1 MNNRRKKVENS
12 KYQKKKTVKVGPPK
26 VNRVSSSRNLKAS
39 KQELLVIIGVAIFI
53 TIVSGLLFGPEI
65 TLITLAGWIL
75 IYLFNNMA
83 PKIGDGTRKVLSVI
97 NIIICFGFAF
107 ALVTG
112 MLFLSYIVIKAPKFD
127 GNVLNVSETSNLYDK
142 YGKQFAKV
150 GAQRREK
157 VKFDEISSNLVS
169 GVIAT
174 EDSRFFSH
182 NGLDPYRFFVA
193 SVKQVLRRGGGGAST
208 LSMQVVGNYYTNRGQ
223 KHGIHGIMRKFTDIY
238 LAVFKLEKQF
248 NKQEIFEFYI
258 NNLFAGNNS
267 FGVEQA
273 AIGYFGKSSS
283 ELTLPEAAVL
293 AGIYRAPSLYDPI
306 RNPNTSQA
314 RRNRVLYYMQRH
326 GYITKEEKEI
336 AMAIPVK
343 SLVNPT
349 NKNYNQFQVYI
360 DEVLRE
366 LKLKGFN
373 PSNQSLDVYTNM
385 DPEKQIAMNKVMNGE
400 TFKFKDN
407 LVQAAMVALESK
419 TGKIEAIG
427 GGRNRKAGDL
437 NFATD
442 PRIKKQSGSVAK
454 PLFAYA
460 PGVEFLNWSTAKVF
474 IDEPHTYT
482 NGKPVKN
489 SDNSFWGP
497 TTLRRGLAYSRN
509 IPALKAFQETDKMPG
524 MTKTA
529 SNKKKIEFIKKL
541 GITPELEGGY
551 MHEAHA
557 LGAFNGTN
565 VLELAGAYA
574 AFANGGYYN
583 KPFTVSKVVNRKT
596 KQETEFIVEPVKA
609 MEDSTAFIIAEAL
622 RTSVREG
629 LAKKVVPAGW
639 KVGAKTGTTNYDEI
653 TTKRNGLPQNAV
665 PDLLVAGFDSETTL
679 AMWYGYDKIYPHNY
693 LVAGYD
699 NVNRDRLY
707 SAGAQ
712 AVFKHYNNDFPVPDS
727 VKQVPVIISGNQ
739 VYKAPEGAPA
749 DVVSME
755 WFKAGTEPTK
765 YSYSFNKLPNVNHLK
780 AKRSGN
786 NLVVT
791 WDKVQEPD
799 ADEEERKTFGKFGY
813 RIYLNDRLLEFTTK
827 NTYTIKPYTEPNAI
841 IKVITTYDTFTS
853 NASSGAVLNYKEEPK
868 ELNILLKDGI
878 NNGKKYKLGD
888 FKPSVKQMIVQD
900 ETHADI
906 SSDPSIS
913 KTIKITRILPTA
925 EKNINPN
932 DLSIIPGQYAITY
945 SAKGYGLG
953 ATVTV
958 TITIEQ

>member
-12 KYQKKKTVKVGPPK
+12 KYQKRNVVKVGPPK
-26 VNRVSSSRNLKAS
+26 VNRVGSSRNIKAS
-39 KQELLVIIGVAIFI
+39 KQELIVIIGVAIFV

-65 TLITLAGWIL
+65 TLITLAGWII
-75 IYLFNNMA
+75 IYLFNNIA
-83 PKIGDGTRKVLSVI
+83 SKISQGMRKILSVL
-97 NIIICFGFAF
+97 NIIICFGFGL
-107 ALVTG
+107 ALISG
-112 MLFLSYIVIKAPKFD
+112 MIFLSYIVVKAPKFD
-127 GNVLNVSETSNLYDK
+127 GKILNVSETSNLYDK

-157 VKFDEISSNLVS
+157 VEFNEISSNLIS

-174 EDSRFFSH
+174 EDARFFSH

-193 SVKQVLRRGGGGAST
+193 SIKQVLGKGGGGAST
-208 LSMQVVGNYYTNRGQ
+208 LSMQVVGNYFTNRDQ

-238 LAVFKLEKQF
+238 LSVFKLEKQY

-273 AIGYFGKSSS
+273 SIGYFGKSSS

-293 AGIYRAPSLYDPI
+293 AGIYQAPSLYDPI
-306 RNPNTSQA
+306 RNPKTSEA
-314 RRNRVLYYMQRH
+314 RRNQVLYLMQRH
-326 GYITKEEKEI
+326 GYITKEERQI
-336 AMAIPVK
+336 ASSIPVK

-349 NKNYNQFQVYI
+349 NKNNNKFQIYI

-373 PSNQSLDVYTNM
+373 PSNQSLDVYTNL
-385 DPEKQIAMNKVMNGE
+385 DPEKQLAMNKIMNGE

-407 LVQAAMVALESK
+407 LVQVAMIALESK

-427 GGRNRKAGDL
+427 GGRNRKPGDL
-437 NFATD
+437 NLATD
-442 PRIKKQSGSVAK
+442 TRIKKQSGSVAK
-454 PLFAYA
+454 PIFAYA
-460 PGVEFLNWSTAKVF
+460 PGVEFLNWSTGEVF
-474 IDEPHTYT
+474 VDEPHSYT
-482 NGKPVKN
+482 NGKPVQN
-489 SDNSFWGP
+489 SDQTFWGP
-497 TTLRRGLAYSRN
+497 VTLRKALAYSRN
-509 IPALKAFQETDKMPG
+509 IPALKAFQATDRMPG
-524 MTKTA
+524 MTKAA
-529 SNKKKIEFIKKL
+529 SNKKKVEFIKKL
-541 GITPELEGGY
+541 GITPELENGY

-565 VLELAGAYA
+565 VLEISAAYA
-574 AFANGGYYN
+574 AIANGGYYN
-583 KPFTVSKVVNRKT
+583 KPYTVSKVVNRKT

-609 MEDSTAFIIAEAL
+609 MEDSTAFIVAEAL
-622 RTSVREG
+622 RTSVTEG
-629 LAKKVVPAGW
+629 LAKRVVPAGW
-639 KVGAKTGTTNYDEI
+639 KVGAKTGTTNYDPA
-653 TTKRNGLPQNAV
+653 TVKSRGLPKNAI
-665 PDLLVAGFDSETTL
+665 PDLWVAGFDSETTL
-679 AMWYGYDKIYPHNY
+679 AMWYGYDKIYPHNT
-693 LVAGYD
+693 LIAGYD

-707 SAGAQ
+707 SVGAQ

-727 VKQVPVIISGNQ
+727 VKQVPVIISGNKI
-739 VYKAPEGAPA
+739 YKAPEGAPA

-765 YSYSFNKLPNVNHLK
+765 YSYSFNKLPNVNNLK

-786 NLVVT
+786 SLVLS

-827 NTYTIKPYTEPNAI
+827 NTYTIKPYTEPAAI
-841 IKVITTYDTFTS
+841 IKVVTTYDTFTS
-853 NASSGAVLNYKEEPK
+853 NASSGALLNYKEEPK

-878 NNGKKYKLGD
+878 NNGKKYKLGK
-888 FKPSVKQMIVQD
+888 FKPSVSQMIVQD

-906 SSDPSIS
+906 TSDPAIS
-913 KTIKITRILPTA
+913 KTIKITRISPNA
-925 EKNINPN
+925 ESNVNPN
-932 DLSIIPGQYAITY
+932 DLNIIPGQYAITY
-945 SAKGYGLG
+945 HAKGYGLG
-953 ATVTV
+953 ASVTV
-958 TITIEQ
+958 TITIE